1 MSDFSEQEKNILR
14 NSPLLKHISEKNY
27 HLFMTISSRAIF
39 GKGDLLL
46 KEGEMSDDFFIIIS
60 GTVGLYK
67 KENENSEPEFIETL
81 SSGETIDEMR
91 AIQNRTCALT
101 VIATESVVVLHTS
114 ISQLHA
120 LENQRCHKAIVEAII
135 KIISDRLFHSN
146 ETILN
151 KIHEKKRKNK
161 QLIFSLFSMVVVIIF
176 LCELGIGLYYNLN
189 PTDFCNWINTLPA
202 ENTKVSL

>member
-14 NSPLLKHISEKNY
+14 NSPLLKHLSERNY
-27 HLFMTISSRAIF
+27 QLFMAISSRATF

-46 KEGEMSDDFFIIIS
+46 KEGEISDDFFIIIS

-67 KENENSEPEFIETL
+67 KEDENSDPEFIETL
-81 SSGETIDEMR
+81 ATGETIDEMR

-114 ISQLHA
+114 INQLHA

-151 KIHEKKRKNK
+151 KIHEQKRKSK
-161 QLIFSLFSMVVVIIF
+161 QLLLSLFSMLVLIIF
-176 LCELGIGLYYNLN
+176 LCELGIGLYYTLN
-189 PTDFCNWINTLPA
+189 PMDFCNWISALPA
-202 ENTKVSL
+202 ESAKVSL